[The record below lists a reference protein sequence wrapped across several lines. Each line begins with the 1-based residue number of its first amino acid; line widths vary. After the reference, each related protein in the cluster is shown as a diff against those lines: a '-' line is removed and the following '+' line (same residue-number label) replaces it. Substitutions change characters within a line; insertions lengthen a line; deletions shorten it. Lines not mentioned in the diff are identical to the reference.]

1 MINVSGCGKSNALLH
16 VISHETDIDQI
27 YLHAKDPYETKH
39 QFLIISFEHNDSK
52 AFTEYSNNMNDVYKN
67 IEQYNLNKK
76 QIIHHI

>member
-39 QFLIISFEHNDSK
+39 QFLIISFDIMILK
-52 AFTEYSNNMNDVYKN
+52 LL
-67 IEQYNLNKK
+67 LNT
-76 QIIHHI
+76 QIIWMMFIKILNSTI